1 MQGLKTAPTDMRT
14 GARANRLT
22 LLALSV
28 FLAACHAP
36 QAESADAAQ
45 PHAEN
50 TIATTAPAP
59 AAEPAP
65 APTAG
70 DQAQAVTTQPP
81 ATAATEAP
89 PKIDADANPYRPDDS
104 YNRANLRPQYRQ
116 CVAASKAVISA
127 LRACM
132 DEEFQWQ
139 DERLR
144 LAWVAIANGPD
155 SSFKDRLADEQHIY
169 MSDTYQKCHYD
180 PITKDQNQLI
190 AAQPCLTNRY
200 ANRSAALEALM
211 HNAPM

>member
-1 MQGLKTAPTDMRT
+1 MQGLKTAPTGMRT
-14 GARANRLT
+14 AARGNRLP

-28 FLAACHAP
+28 LLTACHAP
-36 QAESADAAQ
+36 QAESADTSQ
-45 PHAEN
+45 PRAEN
-50 TIATTAPAP
+50 TIATTAPA
-59 AAEPAP
+59 AEPTP
-65 APTAG
+65 AAG
-70 DQAQAVTTQPP
+70 DQAQAVTPPPP
-81 ATAATEAP
+81 ASAATEAP
-89 PKIDADANPYRPDDS
+89 PQIDADGNPYRPDDS

-116 CVAASKAVISA
+116 CVAASGADLSA

-169 MSDTYQKCHYD
+169 MRDTYQKCHYD

-200 ANRSAALEALM
+200 ANRSAALEALT

>member
-1 MQGLKTAPTDMRT
+1 MQGLKTAPTGMRT
-14 GARANRLT
+14 AVRANRLP

-28 FLAACHAP
+28 LLTACHAP

-50 TIATTAPAP
+50 TIATTAPAAEP
-59 AAEPAP
+59 APAP

-70 DQAQAVTTQPP
+70 NQAQAVTTQPP
-81 ATAATEAP
+81 VTAATEAP
-89 PKIDADANPYRPDDS
+89 PKIDADGNPYRPDDS